1 MNPECSICLSKIS
14 NENLCI
20 TNCNHKY
27 CYRCLNKWIE
37 KNKATCPYCR
47 TTIQFYK
54 HNKQMTRIICI
65 DNTIEPFIEPQRNRN
80 INLITVD
87 RRIYSF
93 LKFGTIVSGLLA
105 SINIYFLIK

>member
-1 MNPECSICLSKIS
+1 MNLECSICLSKIL

-27 CYRCLNKWIE
+27 CYRCLNNWLE
-37 KNKATCPYCR
+37 KKKITCPYCR

-54 HNKQMTRIICI
+54 HNKQIIRIIYI
-65 DNTIEPFIEPQRNRN
+65 DNTIEPIRESQRNIN

-93 LKFGTIVSGLLA
+93 LKFGTIVSGLLTC
-105 SINIYFLIK
+105 INIYFLIE

>member
-1 MNPECSICLSKIS
+1 MNLECSICLSKIL

-27 CYRCLNKWIE
+27 CYRCLNNWLE
-37 KNKATCPYCR
+37 KKKITCPYCR

-54 HNKQMTRIICI
+54 HNKQIIRIIYI
-65 DNTIEPFIEPQRNRN
+65 DNTIEPIRESQRNIN

-105 SINIYFLIK
+105 SINIYFLIE